1 MIQKCKNYLSLIRFF
16 NPTGTFL
23 LLYPIII
30 TFLFID
36 PNFTHF
42 NIFILFLLGAFLMRS
57 AGCIIN
63 DLCDYKYDKR
73 VLRTKNRPLAS
84 GAVNKIEA
92 LFLLVIL
99 LLMSLAILL
108 QFNPKTILFGFVIII
123 PVVIYPLTK
132 RFFKYPQIFLGGVF
146 NLGVF
151 LLYFALNKDLNIIP
165 FILYI
170 AFLSWTVAYDTI
182 YAYQDINDDIIL
194 GLNSTAINWGNNSR
208 IIVSIL
214 YIVFLLLLLL
224 VGILNGYGFFFYI
237 LLNIITLIVLAKI
250 SFLNLDDDNECK
262 RFFQFNNIIGLSI
275 ILAILLS

>member
-224 VGILNGYGFFFYI
+224 VGILNGYGFF
-237 LLNIITLIVLAKI
+237 
-250 SFLNLDDDNECK
+250 
-262 RFFQFNNIIGLSI
+262 SI
-275 ILAILLS
+275 FC